1 MKTTRLLLIICL
13 FANTLS
19 IAAQENPEK
28 PEKIEKGW
36 EFIDAQEFREAVSL
50 MNDYM
55 KQDSVNAEAYHL
67 RGNAYFDLELYD
79 SALID
84 YLNAIRV
91 DSLYS
96 SAYYNVANTLE
107 IQEDYA
113 KAESYFEQ
121 YMAMAPGDA
130 DGYLRL
136 AIIKSYLSKPTK
148 DLLVKTLE
156 LDSQNITALYYLSM
170 EYLREADYEAS
181 IELAEK
187 GKVWYPQQPAF
198 AQVSG
203 LNHYEMGE
211 YQKAAKD
218 FDFVLSLDPVDFS
231 ALDMK
236 VRIELLL
243 KTPKELYTKEK
254 DEIRF
259 VPANGNTL
267 LDWVNRQDVQ
277 ESQYDFE
284 QIKSLMMAGE
294 SLSIDQYLYFY
305 VKQKD
310 QPDYGPYY
318 SGVRKTL
325 SDQYNKEE
333 YEKMAEMAPTLY
345 DESPVNIDALYK
357 VSIAFYEL
365 KQIEDL
371 HRYYKTYLGLVQS
384 ILTLGDGLSAE
395 EALMVMSTSDEYSIL
410 GYLGE
415 QNLMQ
420 SLIHDNGH
428 SYDALTV
435 KKGDEE
441 DESDEDVSYYFNID
455 LPFNSLSKSFDSG
468 PKERSKKEKRK
479 EKKKKR
485 KDKRKKSTDESNG

>member
-333 YEKMAEMAPTLY
+333 YEKAITGYNRAIDTGRMQAHVTTDMSILKHMAEETFVAGKRFSCFSAVKSALDAYIAAVKPAGPLHTTTTLKVLP
-345 DESPVNIDALYK
+345 EISLMLNSCLFFQFEPK
-357 VSIAFYEL
+357 VSI
-365 KQIEDL
+365 
-371 HRYYKTYLGLVQS
+371 S
-384 ILTLGDGLSAE
+384 
-395 EALMVMSTSDEYSIL
+395 
-410 GYLGE
+410 
-415 QNLMQ
+415 
-420 SLIHDNGH
+420 NGMNCRENH
-428 SYDALTV
+428 HQAGVLTV
-435 KKGDEE
+435 
-441 DESDEDVSYYFNID
+441 
-455 LPFNSLSKSFDSG
+455 
-468 PKERSKKEKRK
+468 
-479 EKKKKR
+479 
-485 KDKRKKSTDESNG
+485 